1 MKTRMCH
8 TSKVED
14 LLRSFLLDGGFLS
27 LDRTTRKDFFWKR
40 NGNPE
45 RALEILGPAA
55 AGGGGGGWLYDLY
68 FPFPLLLLS

>member
-1 MKTRMCH
+1 
-8 TSKVED
+8 VED

-55 AGGGGGGWLYDLY
+55 AG
-68 FPFPLLLLS
+68 